1 MTMTTYS
8 RRGAGEDAPP
18 RGRSLEETV
27 ARLEDRLG
35 RIEKTL
41 EPIATL
47 TAEAPKLGATLG
59 DIADAWAAEVGD
71 ADQRRRGLQQV
82 LERVTRPG
90 MLASLRAALDIAEEA
105 PNMLATFT
113 DIADETVAEAAEYG
127 IEPHRLVE
135 DTKQLVFGLLKLT
148 TSPELRALRESGM
161 LDPQALHTLGL
172 AAQAVARANETE
184 PPKLG
189 LFGAARALKDGDVQR
204 TVGFTLRLARGFGR
218 ALRRE
223 VKRLA

>member
-1 MTMTTYS
+1 MTMTTYA
-8 RRGAGEDAPP
+8 RPGAGEDTPA
-18 RGRSLEETV
+18 RTRSLEETV
-27 ARLEDRLG
+27 ARLDDRLE
-35 RIEKTL
+35 RIERTL
-41 EPIATL
+41 EPIAKL
-47 TAEAPKLGATLG
+47 SVEAPRLGATVG
-59 DIADAWAAEVGD
+59 DMADAWAAEVGD
-71 ADQRRRGLQQV
+71 ADQRLLGLQQV

-90 MLASLRAALDIAEEA
+90 TLASLRAALDMAEEA
-105 PNMLATFT
+105 PRMLATFT
-113 DIADETVAEAAEYG
+113 DIADETVAEAAEHG

-172 AAQAVARANETE
+172 AAQAVAHASETE

-189 LFGAARALKDGDVQR
+189 LFGAARAMKDGDVQR
-204 TVGFTLRLARGFGR
+204 AVGFTLRLARGFGR

-223 VKRLA
+223 AKRLA

>member
-1 MTMTTYS
+1 MTTTTYS
-8 RRGAGEDAPP
+8 RSGAGEDAPP
-18 RGRSLEETV
+18 RALSLEESV
-27 ARLEDRLG
+27 ARLEDRLE
-35 RIEKTL
+35 RIEETL
-41 EPIATL
+41 APIAQL
-47 TAEAPKLGATLG
+47 TAEVPRLGATLG
-59 DIADAWAAEVGD
+59 DMADAWAAEVGD
-71 ADQRRRGLQQV
+71 ADQRVLGLQQV

-90 MLASLRAALDIAEEA
+90 TLASLRAALDIAEEA
-105 PNMLATFT
+105 PKMVATFT
-113 DIADETVAEAAEYG
+113 DIADETVAEAAAYG

-172 AAQAVARANETE
+172 AAQAVAHASETE

-189 LFGAARALKDGDVQR
+189 LFGAARAMKDGDVQR
-204 TVGFTLRLARGFGR
+204 AVGFTMRLARGFGR

-223 VKRLA
+223 AKRLS